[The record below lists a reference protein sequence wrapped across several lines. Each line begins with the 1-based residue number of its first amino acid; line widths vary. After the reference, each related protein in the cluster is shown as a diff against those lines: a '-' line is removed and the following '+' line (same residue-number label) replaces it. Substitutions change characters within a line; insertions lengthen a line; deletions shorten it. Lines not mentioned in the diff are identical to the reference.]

1 MTCLTGGLTPCGA
14 ATGIP
19 GRPATSSSP
28 TCRAR
33 AVLTKASPGTPWST
47 ARPMAAA
54 QPGTGHATTRPTRRP
69 PTPPGSQAGSHRH
82 PTQGDPEPTE
92 AFDIT
97 AITSHPA
104 TAADTSQLAG
114 SRSHRGSALSSTPPP
129 HAKVPFQR
137 CALRHLTHMPK
148 SARLPCAYPFTR
160 RNSHSGSLDLAGDFR
175 ERPFPIITM
184 ENQVAESTWGDRACS
199 SSPPALRM
207 RGSAV
212 QLPHKVPAGTRGLE
226 RDSAAWGGVADS
238 LYECGVGG
246 SGFAGQAGI
255 GRAGFSTRLS
265 RGGFWRLPRC
275 GWRRRAWRM
284 CSPGACGRCRV
295 RARAGGRSPG

>member
-1 MTCLTGGLTPCGA
+1 MIHSVPRRPPPPAVIRQLITGCSVRRVVFWPSWNTSPRRNPVTYTFAVRGMCSSTPADRRSRGSRPSSTGTPDYVSRTGESERAVNRSEMFHGPCRFVRRALTHGVQSPYVRDSSILTDSPVPGSVRRYHLARLNDRSHVLIGQWTAATLRMTWLTGGLTPCGA

-104 TAADTSQLAG
+104 TAADTSRLAG
-114 SRSHRGSALSSTPPP
+114 SRSHR
-129 HAKVPFQR
+129 
-137 CALRHLTHMPK
+137 
-148 SARLPCAYPFTR
+148 
-160 RNSHSGSLDLAGDFR
+160 
-175 ERPFPIITM
+175 E
-184 ENQVAESTWGDRACS
+184 
-199 SSPPALRM
+199 
-207 RGSAV
+207 
-212 QLPHKVPAGTRGLE
+212 
-226 RDSAAWGGVADS
+226 
-238 LYECGVGG
+238 
-246 SGFAGQAGI
+246 
-255 GRAGFSTRLS
+255 S
-265 RGGFWRLPRC
+265 RGGRSVSKPGLHAVAHCGELRC
-275 GWRRRAWRM
+275 DR
-284 CSPGACGRCRV
+284 
-295 RARAGGRSPG
+295 